1 MSLIRERTE
10 ILRGDQ
16 NMDRIRRNDRIVI
29 ITKYLLDHPGQL
41 IPLSQFTQLLSSA
54 KSSISEDLTLIK
66 ETFQQMKLGSVETQ
80 TGAAGGVLYTP
91 RFSREEAL
99 SLADELCNLIHQPD
113 RILPGGFLYLT
124 DLIGNPTYMQQV
136 GLFFA
141 QRFRSLKPDL
151 IATVETKGIPIGLMT
166 ARQLNVPLVIVR
178 SDSRISEGTSIGI
191 NYISNSQRRLA
202 TMSLPKRAVKPGA
215 RVLFLDD
222 FLRGGG
228 TAKGIL
234 DLMTEFQATCVG
246 MGFLVSDSSTR
257 KAIDRYTSLLKLE
270 FVDYESKTLR
280 MVPGDWVQESGSL
293 DLKYVDLRKE

>member
-1 MSLIRERTE
+1 MEK
-10 ILRGDQ
+10 
-16 NMDRIRRNDRIVI
+16 IRRNDRIVM

-41 IPLSQFTQLLSSA
+41 IPLSQFTQLLNSA

-66 ETFQQMKLGSVETQ
+66 ETFQTMKLGTVETQ

-91 RFSREEAL
+91 NFSREQAIAL
-99 SLADELCNLIHQPD
+99 VDQLCAMIRQPE

-124 DLIGNPTYMQQV
+124 DLIGDPSLMQQV

-141 QRFRSLKPDL
+141 QRFRNLKPDL

-166 ARQLNVPLVIVR
+166 ARELNVPLVIVR

-234 DLMTEFQATCVG
+234 DLMQEFQAKCVG
-246 MGFLVSDSSTR
+246 MGFLVSDSSSR
-257 KAIDRYTSLLKLE
+257 KAIDAYTSLLTLDQ
-270 FVDYESKTLR
+270 VDYESKTLIIR
-280 MVPGDWVQESGSL
+280 PGDWVNESGIL
-293 DLKYVDLRKE
+293 DLKYVDSAKD